1 MLNHEWII
9 SEKLAAQISS
19 QQMVVDE
26 QADKE
31 VDKEADKEA
40 DKELDKELDKE
51 VEMLNCEKCRMMAA
65 AHIFTCSY
73 LVVSHHV
80 LLSSTTHIGHVAK
93 LPQTSSK
100 LFILTAKPQP
110 GGVF

>member
-31 VDKEADKEA
+31 VDKEADKE
-40 DKELDKELDKE
+40 LDKE

-65 AHIFTCSY
+65 AHIFTC
-73 LVVSHHV
+73 
-80 LLSSTTHIGHVAK
+80 
-93 LPQTSSK
+93 
-100 LFILTAKPQP
+100 
-110 GGVF
+110 

>member
-31 VDKEADKEA
+31 VDKEAYKEA
-40 DKELDKELDKE
+40 DKELDKE
-51 VEMLNCEKCRMMAA
+51 VEILNCEKCRMMAA
-65 AHIFTCSY
+65 AHQGSI
-73 LVVSHHV
+73 
-80 LLSSTTHIGHVAK
+80 K
-93 LPQTSSK
+93 W
-100 LFILTAKPQP
+100 
-110 GGVF
+110 

>member
-31 VDKEADKEA
+31 VDKEAEKEA
-40 DKELDKELDKE
+40 DKE

-65 AHIFTCSY
+65 AHIFTC
-73 LVVSHHV
+73 
-80 LLSSTTHIGHVAK
+80 
-93 LPQTSSK
+93 
-100 LFILTAKPQP
+100 
-110 GGVF
+110 